1 MDINAFIKRNIL
13 KIVLIPLG
21 GLAGFLY
28 WRFIGCESGT
38 CPIKS
43 IWYWSTLYGLIFGY
57 LISDIILSY
66 TKRKKDKQTEGTID
80 EGSKV

>member
-1 MDINAFIKRNIL
+1 MDIKATIKKNTL

-21 GLAGFLY
+21 GLIGFLY
-28 WRFIGCESGT
+28 WRFVGCESGT

-43 IWYWSTLYGLIFGY
+43 VWYWSTLYGLIFGY

-66 TKRKKDKQTEGTID
+66 TNKRKDKQSESSVEEG
-80 EGSKV
+80 GKV